1 MTSVHFYHN
10 AEDPVSLV
18 CELLGNAHRSG
29 RKAVI
34 ISPDMALAQ
43 RLDRQLWTADPG
55 DFIPHVMNDS
65 PLAAE
70 TPIVIGLAGETQW
83 PHADLLF
90 NLAAELP
97 AACERFRTLI
107 EIVGRSEAERA
118 PARARWVHYKQQ
130 QFPLKAFDAERRM
143 ALL

>member
-1 MTSVHFYHN
+1 MTSIHFYHN
-10 AEDPVSLV
+10 ADDPVELA
-18 CELLGNAHRSG
+18 CELLGNAHRGG
-29 RKAVI
+29 RKAAV

-43 RLDRQLWTADPG
+43 QLDHRLWTASPG
-55 DFIPHVMNDS
+55 EFIPHVMSSS

-70 TPIVIGLAGETQW
+70 TPVVIGLAGEKDW

-97 AACERFRTLI
+97 AACERFRMLI

-118 PARARWVHYKQQ
+118 PARMRWMHYKQQ
-130 QFPLKAFDAERRM
+130 QFPLKSFDAERRR
-143 ALL
+143 AL

>member
-10 AEDPVSLV
+10 ASDPIGLA
-18 CELLGNAHRSG
+18 CELASNAHRGG

-34 ISPDMALAQ
+34 VSPDATLAQ
-43 RLDRQLWTADPG
+43 QIDRQLWTTDPG
-55 DFIPHVMNDS
+55 SFIPHVMNSS

-70 TPIVIGLAGETQW
+70 TPIVIGLVGEKEW
-83 PHADLLF
+83 PHTDLLF

-97 AACERFRTLI
+97 AACERFRMLV
-107 EIVGRSEAERA
+107 EIIGCSEAERA
-118 PARARWVHYKQQ
+118 PARARWMQYKQK

-143 ALL
+143 AL